1 MDFAM
6 IGSLGQHMKNQRM
19 QMQWEIKKRNGNVND
34 HTRSLSDLLKKTPA
48 AAMVQQQVDDER
60 ERSDTRLK
68 DIKDKVLN
76 GKKLTPE
83 ERRYLQ
89 EKDPLTYQKLR
100 NVEADQKS
108 YERELRR
115 CKTKEDVQRLK
126 TMRLGASLAAVN
138 SVANNPNIS
147 TAKKLEFCQ
156 IEKLRC
162 DKLEASTLAFVRKG
176 EYSKLPTEAEKA
188 KAEAEEDREHTGGD
202 KVTEAEASGRQP
214 AEEQDAPKNTGEPK
228 QREQGQPESEQRVE
242 SPELRKLRQA
252 RARAAYTRVYPQEE
266 EAPAVPVINAR
277 A

>member
-1 MDFAM
+1 MDVAM
-6 IGSLGQHMKNQRM
+6 IGSLGQYMKNQRL
-19 QMQWEIKKRNGNVND
+19 QMQWEIKKRNGNVNA

-48 AAMVQQQVDDER
+48 AAMAQQQVDAER

-76 GKKLTPE
+76 GQKLTPE

-89 EKDPLTYQKLR
+89 AKDPMTYQKLR
-100 NVEADQKS
+100 SVEADQKS

-115 CKTKEDVQRLK
+115 CKTKEEVQRLK
-126 TMRLGASLAAVN
+126 TMRVGASLAAVN

-147 TAKKLEFCQ
+147 KAKKLELCQ
-156 IEKLRC
+156 IEKIRC
-162 DKLEASTLAFVRKG
+162 DKFEASTLAFVRKG
-176 EYSKLPTEAEKA
+176 EYAKLPTEAEKA
-188 KAEAEEDREHTGGD
+188 KAEAEENRELAGGEEAP
-202 KVTEAEASGRQP
+202 EAEPSERQT
-214 AEEQDAPKNTGEPK
+214 AEEPAAPKDTEEPKRPKEGEPEAE
-228 QREQGQPESEQRVE
+228 RNVE

-266 EAPAVPVINAR
+266 EVPAPVINAR

>member
-6 IGSLGQHMKNQRM
+6 IGSLGQYMKNQRL
-19 QMQWEIKKRNGNVND
+19 QMQWEIKKRNGNVNA

-48 AAMVQQQVDDER
+48 AAAAQQQVDDER
-60 ERSDTRLK
+60 ERSDTKLK

-76 GKKLTPE
+76 GQKLTPE

-89 EKDPLTYQKLR
+89 AKDPMTYQKLR
-100 NVEADQKS
+100 SVEADQKS

-115 CKTKEDVQRLK
+115 CKTKEEVQRLK
-126 TMRLGASLAAVN
+126 MMRVGASLATVN
-138 SVANNPNIS
+138 SVANNPNIP
-147 TAKKLEFCQ
+147 TAKKLELCQ

-162 DKLEASTLAFVRKG
+162 DKFEASTLAFVRKG
-176 EYSKLPTEAEKA
+176 EYAKLPTEAEKA
-188 KAEAEEDREHTGGD
+188 KAEAEEEREQTGGE
-202 KVTEAEASGRQP
+202 KAPEAEASGQQT
-214 AEEQDAPKNTGEPK
+214 AEKPEAPGNTEELARHEEAEPEPK
-228 QREQGQPESEQRVE
+228 QRAE

-266 EAPAVPVINAR
+266 EAPAPVINAR